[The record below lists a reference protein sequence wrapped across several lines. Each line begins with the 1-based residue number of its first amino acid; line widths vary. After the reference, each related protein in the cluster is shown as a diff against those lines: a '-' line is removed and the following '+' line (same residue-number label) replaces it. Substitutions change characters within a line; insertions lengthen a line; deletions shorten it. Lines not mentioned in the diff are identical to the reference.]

1 MRWWGQGLSRA
12 QPWLPARLVER
23 PDRREVLVRALCS
36 RERLV
41 AVTGVAGAGKSI
53 LARQARATRPVQRAF
68 RDGIVWLEAGPG
80 RHPLVLL
87 ADLADGLELPNVVA
101 DFSTEGQGRDQL
113 VAALRGK
120 RVLIVVDDVREPGQL
135 DALTGLAPRCSVLFT
150 TRLDK
155 LADAVKAKEVTV
167 GELPADQ
174 ALKVLGRWT
183 DQDPEALPYGA
194 RDLCAQ
200 AGNLALG
207 VALAGA
213 MAAQGKPIAKVL
225 ASLKEPPGQEG
236 DRDPAPTGE
245 GEDQESTSAA
255 EAAGQEPA
263 PSDGAEDQESASA
276 GRAEDQEPAAEEKEP
291 AEHPAPAPPGP
302 GEVPEPAQATLLNVI
317 RVSIAELPEADQE
330 RYAQLAVFARYGPF
344 SRDAARALWP
354 AELPDAEADDL
365 LESLT
370 GRNLL
375 MAAGE
380 GWYTAHDLQY
390 EALERRLGAAGLAAA
405 HARLLEGYRLRYPAG
420 WAESAGDPYL
430 ARALAG
436 HLHDAQR
443 GDELRTVLT
452 DTAWIQARLTHGQL
466 PGLISDYGY
475 AGDPLTRQ
483 ILRALRVS
491 APALAADPEQVRGQL
506 ATHLISQPDQGAAT
520 KAADREELAP
530 AAHEPAAPTET
541 EPTAPTDTEPVAEHE
556 PASPAE
562 AEPAAPTETEPTGPT
577 DTEPVAEHEPAS
589 PAEAEPAALTVTEPP
604 VATARHEPTSSEP
617 GEPVAAADYTGWVFS
632 VAITSDGSRAVS
644 GGDDGVVRVWDLA
657 AGQEQATLTGHTRPV
672 WSVAITPDGA
682 RAVSGSSDGSVR
694 VWDLAAG
701 QEQATLTG
709 HTRPVW
715 SVAITP
721 DGARAVSGSGD
732 GSMRVWDLAAGREQ
746 ALTGRDR
753 PVFSVAITPDG
764 TRAVSGAGNDLQVW
778 DVNAG
783 KARATLTGHTGEVWS
798 VAITPDGTRAVSGSS
813 DGSIRVWSLTGRRA
827 RASTTL
833 VSDTGQ
839 VFAVAI
845 TQDKTMAVSGS
856 EDGSVQV
863 WDVSSRTEVA
873 RWTGRQP
880 IIGCTVLPGL
890 PIRVGVGQRK
900 GPPFLLELRAPG
912 SETNDQREEKLQ
924 SGPAT
929 ATSYLTG

>member
-1 MRWWGQGLSRA
+1 
-12 QPWLPARLVER
+12 VER
-23 PDRREVLVRALCS
+23 PDRREALVRALCS
-36 RERLV
+36 RDRLV
-41 AVTGVAGAGKSI
+41 AVTGAGGAGKSV
-53 LARQARATRPVQRAF
+53 LARQACATRQVQRAF
-68 RDGIVWLEAGPG
+68 RDGIAWLETGPG

-87 ADLADGLELPNVVA
+87 ADLAESLELPDAAA
-101 DFSTEGQGRDQL
+101 DFSTEEQGRDQL
-113 VAALRGK
+113 IAALRGK
-120 RVLIVVDDVREPGQL
+120 RVLIVVDDVCEPGQL

-174 ALKVLGRWT
+174 ALKVLGRWA

-213 MAAQGKPIAKVL
+213 MAAQGKPIANLL
-225 ASLKEPPGQEG
+225 ASLKQPPDREG
-236 DRDPAPTGE
+236 DRDPAPTDE
-245 GEDQESTSAA
+245 AEDQETASAA
-255 EAAGQEPA
+255 EAVAQGPA
-263 PSDGAEDQESASA
+263 PSDEAEDHEPAPA
-276 GRAEDQEPAAEEKEP
+276 GQAEDQEPG
-291 AEHPAPAPPGP
+291 EHPALALPGP

-330 RYAQLAVFARYGPF
+330 RYAQLAVFGRYGPF

-354 AELPDAEADDL
+354 AELPDAEVADL

-375 MAAGE
+375 MTAGE

-405 HARLLEGYRLRYPAG
+405 HARLLEGYRLRYPGG

-436 HLHDAQR
+436 HLHNAQL
-443 GDELRTVLT
+443 GDELRAVLT
-452 DTAWIQARLTHGQL
+452 DTAWIQARLTHGQV
-466 PGLISDYGY
+466 PGLITDYGY

-483 ILRALRVS
+483 ILRALRGS
-491 APALAADPEQVRGQL
+491 APILVADPDQVRSQL
-506 ATHLISQPDQGAAT
+506 AVHLTGQFDQRTTGAV
-520 KAADREELAP
+520 DREEPTPADADPAAPAEAEPDAATTEHEPAPTVEAEP
-530 AAHEPAAPTET
+530 AAHADA
-541 EPTAPTDTEPVAEHE
+541 EPVAEHE
-556 PASPAE
+556 L
-562 AEPAAPTETEPTGPT
+562 
-577 DTEPVAEHEPAS
+577 AS
-589 PAEAEPAALTVTEPP
+589 PAEAEPAALTAAEPP
-604 VATARHEPTSSEP
+604 VAPADHEPASTDDHEPASSEP
-617 GEPVAAADYTGWVFS
+617 REPVAAADYTGWVFS
-632 VAITSDGSRAVS
+632 VAITPDGARAVS
-644 GGDDGVVRVWDLA
+644 GGDDGAVRVWDLA
-657 AGQEQATLTGHTRPV
+657 AGREQATLTGHTRPV
-672 WSVAITPDGA
+672 WSVAITPDGT
-682 RAVSGSSDGSVR
+682 RAVSGSSDGTVR

-701 QEQATLTG
+701 REQATLTG

-721 DGARAVSGSGD
+721 DGTRAVSGGD
-732 GSMRVWDLAAGREQ
+732 DGTVRVWDLAAGREQ
-746 ALTGRDR
+746 AALTGRDR

-764 TRAVSGAGNDLQVW
+764 ARAVSGAGNDLQVW
-778 DVNAG
+778 DLSAA

-798 VAITPDGTRAVSGSS
+798 VAITPDGTCAVSGSS
-813 DGSIRVWSLTGRRA
+813 DGSIRVWGLRGRRA
-827 RASTTL
+827 RASTL

-845 TQDKTMAVSGS
+845 TQDKTVAVSGS

-880 IIGCTVLPGL
+880 IIGCILLTGR

-900 GPPFLLELRAPG
+900 GAPFLLELRAPG
-912 SETNDQREEKLQ
+912 SETNNQREEKLQ

-929 ATSYLTG
+929 AAAYVTG